1 MPTARPEFNLTKRFP
16 DLDSVEVKAK
26 FDIAEDGSYEP
37 TLLTSTGDP
46 TADVVI
52 LGKLLEFQWR
62 PALEKGV
69 PKKDTRIL
77 DISLEG

>member
-1 MPTARPEFNLTKRFP
+1 MSARFP
-16 DLDSVEVKAK
+16 DLDSVQVKAK
-26 FDIAEDGSYEP
+26 FEVSEDGSFEP

-52 LGKLLEFQWR
+52 LGKLLEFEWL
-62 PALEKGV
+62 PAMDKGV
-69 PKKDTRIL
+69 PVKDTREL

>member
-1 MPTARPEFNLTKRFP
+1 MTKRFP
-16 DLDSVEVKAK
+16 DLDSVEVKAR
-26 FDIAEDGSYEP
+26 FEIAEDGNYEA
-37 TLLTSTGDP
+37 TLLTGTGNP

-52 LGKLLEFQWR
+52 LGKLLEFEWR